1 MYTPAV
7 LAASC
12 VARHL
17 TVPWYV
23 LPQHYFDAAALLHG
37 APWSDICL
45 RLPAAALRSTRRI
58 CKNRA
63 QPHDS
68 RLRSPATALVR
79 KLYNIVTR
87 RRSSMQHDHTLQYYG
102 QLDISSCR
110 CSEIV
115 VTCNRRRAPSRLTSF
130 CQRCGFNS
138 TLQCFHRNAAAARWR
153 LSFIT
158 ESTRLLQHKQI
169 GKQDTVL
176 LGSIIFQSLCSA
188 RLALCTIARLATCL
202 WLQIHDSRK

>member
-1 MYTPAV
+1 M

-115 VTCNRRRAPSRLTSF
+115 VTCNRRRAPSGLTSF

-158 ESTRLLQHKQI
+158 ESTRLLETQADRQTRYGFARQHHLPI
-169 GKQDTVL
+169 AVL
-176 LGSIIFQSLCSA
+176 GAPRPLYD
-188 RLALCTIARLATCL
+188 CTTCHVL
-202 WLQIHDSRK
+202 MAADP